1 MEIKQVTFRVDAQL
15 VKRMKF
21 VALEEDRSL
30 TDLLIEAI
38 EAMLKKYERQE
49 KKSKK

>member
-1 MEIKQVTFRVDAQL
+1 MEIKQVTFRLEAQL

-21 VALEEDRSL
+21 MALEQDRTL

-38 EAMLKKYERQE
+38 QEVLKKYERQD
-49 KKSKK
+49 KKPKK

>member
-1 MEIKQVTFRVDAQL
+1 VEIKQVTFRVDAQL

-21 VALEEDRSL
+21 VALEKDRSL

-38 EAMLKKYERQE
+38 EDMLKKYERQE